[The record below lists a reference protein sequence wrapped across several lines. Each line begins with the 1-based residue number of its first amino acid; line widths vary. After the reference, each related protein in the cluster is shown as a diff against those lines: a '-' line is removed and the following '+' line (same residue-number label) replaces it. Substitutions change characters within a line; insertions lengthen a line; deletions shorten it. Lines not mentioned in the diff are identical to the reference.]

1 MKSRIAII
9 FTGTV
14 VQIIRS
20 KGGNK
25 VWYVY
30 VIKQFAFSLHI
41 AIHHSKIQLSRRR
54 RCVWQKHQ
62 LCLLVLSL
70 R

>member
-14 VQIIRS
+14 VQIIRF

-30 VIKQFAFSLHI
+30 VIKQFALSLHI
-41 AIHHSKIQLSRRR
+41 AVHNCKI
-54 RCVWQKHQ
+54 
-62 LCLLVLSL
+62 
-70 R
+70 

>member
-1 MKSRIAII
+1 MKSSITII

-41 AIHHSKIQLSRRR
+41 AIHNSKIQLSRRGR
-54 RCVWQKHQ
+54 WVWQKHQ
-62 LCLLVLSL
+62 LCLLGLSL
-70 R
+70 K